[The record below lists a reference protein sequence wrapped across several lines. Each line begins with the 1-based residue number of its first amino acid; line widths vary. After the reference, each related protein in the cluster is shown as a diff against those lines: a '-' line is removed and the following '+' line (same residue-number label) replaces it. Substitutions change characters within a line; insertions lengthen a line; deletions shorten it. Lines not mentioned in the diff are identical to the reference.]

1 MAEPVRSSAEWVAY
15 FQANAANLKEV
26 PWDAG
31 AGVTPEELDRIAE
44 SLRAWQLGE
53 TSDGRH
59 LLLAAENYAA
69 EVGDPEFLAAVRLFI
84 LEEQRH
90 GAELGR
96 FLDLA
101 EVPRATWDWGD
112 AIFRAF
118 RYCLPR
124 MEIWATVVVMVET
137 HAMLYYAAI
146 RRATGSEVLRR
157 ICEQILHDEVPHI
170 RFQSER
176 LAILHRDRSR
186 TLLGL
191 TLAVHR
197 ALFAGITLAVWVA
210 HRRALRAGGFSFRR
224 FWRTAW
230 AKMNG
235 VWARIDPLRY
245 SWPEFDGAAE
255 PSLSRRANVN
265 STTPMPTVSSTNAA
279 V

>member
-1 MAEPVRSSAEWVAY
+1 MAEPVRSSAQWIAY
-15 FQANAANLKEV
+15 FQANATNLKEV
-26 PWDAG
+26 PWEVG
-31 AGVTPEELDRIAE
+31 AAVTAAELGRIAK

-59 LLLAAENYAA
+59 LLRAAENYAA
-69 EVGDPEFLAAVRLFI
+69 SVGDAEFLEAVRLFI
-84 LEEQRH
+84 AEEQRH

-101 EVPRATWDWGD
+101 GIPRATWDWGD

-137 HAMLYYAAI
+137 HALLYYAAI

-157 ICEQILHDEVPHI
+157 ICEQILHDEIAHI

-176 LAILHRDRSR
+176 LAILHRNRSASAR
-186 TLLGL
+186 TV
-191 TLAVHR
+191 TR
-197 ALFAGITLAVWVA
+197 AIQRVLFFGIALAVWVA
-210 HRRALRAGGFSFRR
+210 HRRALRSGGFTLRR

-230 AKMNG
+230 AKMNR
-235 VWARIDPLRY
+235 VWAKMNPSGY
-245 SWPEFDGAAE
+245 AWPEWAAE
-255 PSLSRRANVN
+255 
-265 STTPMPTVSSTNAA
+265 TV
-279 V
+279 